1 MLFEYG
7 RTAEAEDWRPKTRE
21 QLNELNEDERYT
33 CSELF
38 KEAMAECFTKLQSVM
53 EKHPCTELFKVLPIF
68 DPAKVSGLK
77 PDIKKYVQVVPS
89 LSNVFTEEWHRYIRM
104 DKSDAGEVSAV
115 EWWAAR
121 EDRMPTLAPRAALYL
136 HLPTTSVDVER
147 LFSHYSALLTE
158 HRRSLTEENVKMMLI
173 AKFNTRY

>member
-1 MLFEYG
+1 MLFEYD

-38 KEAMAECFTKLQSVM
+38 IEAMAECFTKLQSVM
-53 EKHPCTELFKVLPIF
+53 ERHHCTELFKVLPIF

-89 LSNVFTEEWHRYIRM
+89 LSNVSTEEWHHYIQM
-104 DKSDAGEVSAV
+104 DKSDEVSAV
-115 EWWAAR
+115 ERWAAR
-121 EDRMPTLAPRAALYL
+121 EDRMPTLAPLAALYL
-136 HLPTTSVDVER
+136 RLPTTSVDVER

-158 HRRSLTEENVKMMLI
+158 HRRSLTEENVKIMLI

>member
-7 RTAEAEDWRPKTRE
+7 RTVDAEDWRPKIRE

-38 KEAMAECFTKLQSVM
+38 KEAMAECFTKLQTVM
-53 EKHPCTELFKVLPIF
+53 ERHPCTELFKVLPIF

-77 PDIKKYVQVVPS
+77 PDIENYVQVVPA
-89 LSNVFTEEWHRYIRM
+89 LSNVSTEEWHRYIRM
-104 DKSDAGEVSAV
+104 DKSDAGEVGAV

-121 EDRMPTLAPRAALYL
+121 KDRMPTLAPLAALYL

-173 AKFNTRY
+173 AKFNTRD